1 MQSKNMSPSII
12 TEIVLFFYN
21 FYPTHVTFLMEYFI
35 FISFLLNKTKCKK
48 NHHLISKAQL

>member
-35 FISFLLNKTKCKK
+35 FISFLLNKT
-48 NHHLISKAQL
+48 I